1 MNGVIQTLCRW
12 AILNDNYPRGDY
24 NRAIYMVALFIG
36 ENMAQSVNGMNRS
49 MRTLVDEAIARRQA
63 AEELKQQYYREA
75 ADRQLE
81 EANKRAEQASQ
92 LNAVSQGGGQTPAQA
107 GAQPPMS
114 PLDDPDS
121 MLSKLI
127 KERGLTKEQYLKL
140 NIAERQYDFAD
151 PILEQKWNA
160 YVAANPDVAALD
172 DKQINAR
179 KDAFFQQGR
188 NLYSANFKAEEA
200 KESAILDRLGNVAG
214 DVVEGVSQV
223 ITGAGG
229 LLRPVLGNDNIVS
242 KGLNTV
248 GEAGIEFGKGLA
260 SDAER
265 AREEYFYRLMETGR
279 YTDAAKFAAQNPLM
293 LGGEALQMV
302 AGTKGFGALTKGS
315 AALTGKGLSAVGASK
330 AGQVVNKIGQ
340 AVGNSMPA
348 YAGLSVGGEVGNELA
363 KRGIDTTTPEG
374 RIAVAMSFVGGAI
387 ANKITPH
394 NIENQVA
401 KWGLS
406 KEAAKVVSRQAIED
420 LEKLGLMQAAGKRLL
435 GITKNVVKGGVNEG
449 AEEFMQS
456 GLGAY
461 AAQALID
468 KDGKFRNW
476 EDVPQDVKDQ
486 VVRRAVSGGLLGTA
500 LGGTTSGAVN
510 AIAGGVH
517 GDVQTNVDYNTSRQK
532 YAKED
537 AEAQE
542 AQAQAEAE
550 AKAQAE
556 AEQQAQEAQAQAEEA
571 QAQAQAEA
579 EEQARALSEA
589 ERAAAKAADLDSE
602 IQRLRAEYGTSS
614 IDANEVA
621 STKARTEYNNYLDEQ
636 YDNIINSEETSD
648 EQRAILENAWGDGAR
663 TLRAKAAILRQMGVD
678 VEPAE
683 FVNVAKNGKVTFKN
697 GLDKYM
703 DFRHD
708 ELTKTAQAKYDEAEV
723 TIERLRQQG
732 LDEATADA
740 LSAKLE
746 NARQANN
753 EGAIKSVLTEAKS
766 TKVTK
771 PDTKTAEQQTR
782 ELVESQYDD
791 EMNRFIDNDVYK
803 GLTRQER
810 VQVQSRAAED
820 QAFLQKLHKAYAER
834 LVATGKEKSKA
845 TSLRKALLED
855 LDTLLSTYRP
865 NKLSAKERAIYGR
878 LPEKDGLWWTEAE
891 RELVKTTIEQLYKDT
906 NIAEPVDSKNL
917 RASIPALK
925 AMRTGLS
932 AENQARV
939 DTLLGALQ
947 VGTPFVVAKN
957 AGEVAL
963 KALNDTNKL
972 PTKEDF
978 TGKSQAPSQGR
989 LLRRTSAD

>member
-1 MNGVIQTLCRW
+1 MNGVIQMLCHW
-12 AILNDNYPRGDY
+12 AILNDNYPSGDY

-81 EANKRAEQASQ
+81 EANKHAEQASQ
-92 LNAVSQGGGQTPAQA
+92 GGGQNPAQA
-107 GAQPPMS
+107 GAQPSMS

-140 NIAERQYDFAD
+140 NVAERQYDYAD

-188 NLYSANFKAEEA
+188 NLYAANFKAEEA
-200 KESAILDRLGNVAG
+200 KESAVLDRLGNAAG

-248 GEAGIEFGKGLA
+248 GEAGIKFGKGLA

-265 AREEYFYRLMETGR
+265 AREEYFYHLMETGR

-315 AALTGKGLSAVGASK
+315 AALAGKGLSAVGASK

-406 KEAAKVVSRQAIED
+406 KEAAKAVSRQAIED

-435 GITKNVVKGGVNEG
+435 GVTKNLVKGGVNEG

-500 LGGTTSGAVN
+500 LGGVTSGTVN

-542 AQAQAEAE
+542 AQAQAE
-550 AKAQAE
+550 
-556 AEQQAQEAQAQAEEA
+556 EA

-589 ERAAAKAADLDSE
+589 ERAAAKAADLDNE
-602 IQRLRAEYGTSS
+602 IQRLRTEYGTSA

-753 EGAIKSVLTEAKS
+753 EGAIKSVLTEAKG
-766 TKVTK
+766 TKVAK
-771 PDTKTAEQQTR
+771 PDTKAAEQQTR
-782 ELVESQYDD
+782 EIVESQYDD

-810 VQVQSRAAED
+810 IQVQSRAAED

-845 TSLRKALLED
+845 TALRKALLED
-855 LDTLLSTYRP
+855 LDTLLSAYRP

-906 NIAEPVDSKNL
+906 SIAEPVDSKNL

-978 TGKSQAPSQGR
+978 TGKSQAPLKGQ